1 MTKANFEIGENEKH
15 TIVVNASALLK
26 FVKIEV
32 DGEKVVNEANF
43 QPLAKKFEL
52 DVGSSEK
59 HHVEISAGPFSPIK
73 LFVDGKET
81 QKT

>member
-1 MTKANFEIGENEKH
+1 MAKAKFEIGEAEKH
-15 TIVVNASALLK
+15 TVIVNASALLK
-26 FVKIEV
+26 FIKIEV

-43 QPLAKKFEL
+43 QPSAKKFQL

-73 LFVDGKET
+73 LFVDGKEA

>member
-1 MTKANFEIGENEKH
+1 MTKAKFEIGEKEKH

-26 FVKIEV
+26 FIRIEV

-43 QPLAKKFEL
+43 QPLAKKFQL
-52 DVGSSEK
+52 DVGNSEK
-59 HHVEISAGPFSPIK
+59 HHLEISAGPFSPITVV
-73 LFVDGKET
+73 VDGKEA